1 MEILTESNQFS
12 KKLASRISAVLRW
25 QSRKRPFPRYQAK
38 ALQADHGLIVF
49 DRLRAALPMCHVF
62 PRITLSDLLEPA
74 ESNIKRNPEHFSSIT
89 TIRIDFAVYSDT
101 MQLLSA

>member
-1 MEILTESNQFS
+1 
-12 KKLASRISAVLRW
+12 
-25 QSRKRPFPRYQAK
+25 
-38 ALQADHGLIVF
+38 
-49 DRLRAALPMCHVF
+49 MCHVF